1 MLVQSIPSYAV
12 SRRNVSFG
20 DDCYAPSSYRP
31 KNAMNDLKAH
41 GYEIHGNGT
50 RDAFEKLYDDVNSVL
65 STMARSK
72 DGVWKRDY
80 ERGVRTYDNTLKYT
94 VSEWELPRDTFS
106 SLLTRFWEKN
116 KTNNFSD
123 IKGSVTNFLTNVEGM
138 EKPGFFQSFMSKFA
152 DYFKKEGVLTDVVKI
167 FLKDGKHRLR

>member
-41 GYEIHGNGT
+41 GYEI
-50 RDAFEKLYDDVNSVL
+50 
-65 STMARSK
+65 
-72 DGVWKRDY
+72 
-80 ERGVRTYDNTLKYT
+80 RTYDNTLKYT

-123 IKGSVTNFLTNVEGM
+123 VKGSVTNFLTNVEGM